1 MTLQPGLTL
10 HLSLPTDMR
19 RSVLLACFL
28 LPLVI
33 ACGGPTYDV
42 LIKGGTV
49 YDGSGQPGVRADV
62 AIQGDTIAAI
72 GDLPRARGRSTV
84 DATGLAVAPG
94 FINMLSWATESL
106 IEDGRSQSDIRQG
119 VTLEVMGEGMSMG
132 PLSDTMK
139 ATLKGMQGDIKYDI
153 GWTTLGEYLEFL
165 EKKGS
170 STNVASF
177 IGATTVRIHEVG
189 FANRVPTSEELDRMR
204 TLVRTAM
211 EEGALGVGSSLI
223 YPPAFFA
230 TTEELI
236 ELNRAAAP
244 FGGMYISHMRSEA
257 NRLLEAVQELIRI
270 AREAGVPAEIYHLKA
285 SGQSN
290 WYKMDS
296 VFAMVEAARAEGL
309 KVTADMYTY
318 PAGSTGLDA
327 TMPPWVQDGGTAAM
341 LERLRD
347 PAMRRRIAR
356 EMNTPTNAWENMLQ
370 LTGGTGDGI
379 LLVGFTLDSLK
390 PLTGKTLADLARARG
405 RSPAETAMELVYADA
420 SATGVSPSAVYF
432 MMDTVNI
439 VKQLARPWVS
449 LGSDGASL
457 APEGG
462 FLKSSTH
469 PRAYGNFARFLGKYV
484 RDGKVMPLE
493 EAIRRLTRL
502 PAENLKLR
510 QRGAL
515 RGGFYAD
522 VVVFDPATIQDH
534 ATFAEPH
541 QYSTGVQQV
550 FVNGVQVL
558 KDGEHTGALPGR
570 VVRGPGWK
578 GWD

>member
-1 MTLQPGLTL
+1 MSRILFALR
-10 HLSLPTDMR
+10 LSPVAL
-19 RSVLLACFL
+19 FL
-28 LPLVI
+28 M

-49 YDGSGQPGVRADV
+49 YDGSGQPGARVDV
-62 AIQGDTIAAI
+62 AINGDTVAAI
-72 GDLPRARGRSTV
+72 GDLSRARGKNVV

-139 ATLKGMQGDIKYDI
+139 AQLRAMQGDIKFSLD
-153 GWTTLGEYLEFL
+153 WTTLGEYMEFL
-165 EKKGS
+165 EQKGI

-177 IGATTVRIHEVG
+177 VGATTLRIHEVG
-189 FANRVPTSEELDRMR
+189 FANRAATPEEMDRMR
-204 TLVRTAM
+204 ALVRTAM

-230 TTEELI
+230 STEELI
-236 ELNRAAAP
+236 ELGKAAAP
-244 FGGMYISHMRSEA
+244 YGGMYISHMRSEA

-285 SGQSN
+285 SGQGN
-290 WYKMDS
+290 WYKMDT

-309 KVTADMYTY
+309 KITADMYTY

-327 TMPPWVQDGGTAAM
+327 TMPPWVQDGGTKAM
-341 LERLRD
+341 LDRLRD
-347 PAMRRRIAR
+347 PRMRARIAR

-370 LTGGTGDGI
+370 LTGGSGDGI

-390 PLTGKTLADLARARG
+390 PLTGKTLAELAKTAG
-405 RSPAETAMELVYADA
+405 KSPAETAMDLVYADA
-420 SATGVSPSAVYF
+420 SATNSSPSAVYF

-439 VKQLARPWVS
+439 VKQLSKPWVS
-449 LGSDGASL
+449 LGSDGGSL
-457 APEGG
+457 APEGV

-484 RDGKVMPLE
+484 REGKVMSLE
-493 EAIRRLTRL
+493 EAVRRLTGL

-510 QRGAL
+510 KRGTLVA
-515 RGGFYAD
+515 GNYAD
-522 VVVFDPATIQDH
+522 VVVFDPATIADH

-541 QYSTGVQQV
+541 QYSTGVRDV

-558 KDGEHTGALPGR
+558 KDGDHTGATPGR
-570 VVRGPGWK
+570 VVRGAGWK
-578 GWD
+578 GWKQ